1 MTVTTSQIRDLLNR
15 PANLV
20 EGTITEYLT
29 MRTNEADKIARTVTY
44 GIAPENA
51 VSTANKE
58 DYIKAA
64 VCADVLV
71 VLINTLPS
79 HTMPEARQG
88 TDDRFR
94 RQLEQFQLRVA
105 DLKQLIAE
113 PNASAF
119 VVDSS
124 ATRQQ

>member
-20 EGTITEYLT
+20 EGAITEYIT
-29 MRTNEADKIARTVTY
+29 MRTNEADKIARTATY

-51 VSTANKE
+51 VTTTNKE
-58 DYIKAA
+58 EYIKSA

-71 VLINTLPS
+71 VLINTLPA

-94 RQLEQFQLRVA
+94 RQLEHFQLRSSE
-105 DLKQLIAE
+105 LRQLIAE